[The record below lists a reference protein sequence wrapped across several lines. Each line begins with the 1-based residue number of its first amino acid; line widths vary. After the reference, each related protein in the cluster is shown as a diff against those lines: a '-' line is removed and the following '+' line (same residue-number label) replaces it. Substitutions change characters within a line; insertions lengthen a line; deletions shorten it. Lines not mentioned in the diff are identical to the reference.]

1 MPATIDLRAF
11 DAHHQGLTFSQH
23 PTDGTADPEL
33 AQRIR
38 DAMRAQGMRVPLTTA
53 EEDALFD
60 EADRRFRGQA

>member
-1 MPATIDLRAF
+1 MPATLDLRAF
-11 DAHHQGLTFSQH
+11 DAHDHGLDFNSRPNH
-23 PTDGTADPEL
+23 AAADPAT

-60 EADRRFRGQA
+60 EADRRFRGKA

>member
-11 DAHHQGLTFSQH
+11 DAHNHGLTFTQH
-23 PTDGTADPEL
+23 PTDGTADAAL

-38 DAMRAQGMRVPLTTA
+38 DAMRAQGLRVPLTTA

-60 EADRRFRGQA
+60 EADRRFQGKA